1 MRKEIF
7 FKNITNGIFELNE
20 NLKSIIRKGM
30 GEKKGMTI
38 ENPQKINN
46 THDFIIQFRVRFQ
59 FGLNCQE
66 NGSLRT

>member
-46 THDFIIQFRVRFQ
+46 T
-59 FGLNCQE
+59 
-66 NGSLRT
+66 